1 MKKMLLLL
9 ALICGTGAMV
19 HAQTAW
25 ELKKD
30 EDGIKVYTGTAP
42 GTHIRAVKV
51 TCVVNTSMSAL
62 TALLMDAGAHE
73 QWVYSTKKSYLVK
86 QLTPA
91 SLVYYSEIAMPWP
104 LSNRDVVV
112 EMNISQQPATNVL
125 VVKANAVA
133 QYVPLNK
140 SKVRI
145 TRSEVTWTVTPV
157 GNNQLSVEY
166 TGLGDPGGEVPAWLA
181 NSFSIK
187 GPFET
192 FKSLKK
198 LVVSPGYARAQYAF
212 IKE

>member
-1 MKKMLLLL
+1 MKKILLLL
-9 ALICGTGAMV
+9 ALICGTCAMV

-30 EDGIKVYTGTAP
+30 EDGIKVYTGIAP

-51 TCVVNTSMSAL
+51 TCLLNTSMSAL
-62 TALLMDAGAHE
+62 VALLMDANAHE
-73 QWVYSTKKSYLVK
+73 QWVYSTKRSYMVK

-91 SLVYYSEIAMPWP
+91 SMIYYSEISMPWP

-112 EMNISQQPATNVL
+112 EMDISQQPATNVL
-125 VVKANAVA
+125 TVTANAVA
-133 QYVPLNK
+133 QYVPVNK

-145 TRSEVTWTVTPV
+145 THSEVSWRVTPI

-181 NSFSIK
+181 NSFSTK

-192 FKSLKK
+192 FKKLKT
-198 LVVSPGYARAQYAF
+198 LVASPGYAKAQYAF
-212 IKE
+212 IRE